1 MLQTLRNNTRTIL
14 WIVVAAFVLFII
26 LVWGADLQVGR
37 AAKGTVGSVNG
48 REIPYTLYQRQM
60 TNDLQ
65 NLRAQGQ
72 RNPTFEEERQTIEQT
87 WRSIVDQIIISQEA
101 KKNRLPISDEEVV
114 FWVKSNPPPQLAQNP
129 AFLDSVTGQFN
140 QARYEE
146 ALRSSPEQFLW
157 YEELMRVQLPMDKL
171 QRNVL
176 GSAKVSEG
184 EVDAYVRDRYEQLR
198 MSYLWVDPRKFPDP
212 GPPVTE
218 AEARAY
224 YDSHAEEFAGKER
237 IQLVVARIAKVPS
250 PEDKTAALSEMQTY
264 AETIKSGEATFASLA
279 ESFSED
285 PFAAAGGDRGRA
297 MRRTEIEP
305 ALAEQ
310 VFTLPLRQ
318 VSDPPIQIDNRLVLI
333 QVTADTLIDGEPA
346 RRFSAIERRLQPG
359 AERLT
364 ELRESARAIAAA
376 AGRSGLAA
384 AAKAAGAEADTT
396 AFVERQSF
404 TPLLMGARDALEL
417 AFELP
422 AGRVGNLVET
432 ENEFILYQVLA
443 KHAAGPIDFAE
454 AVTRAERGAA
464 RARQHELAR
473 SKANAM
479 FEAVEGRASLA
490 GAAEAETLTVRDSGR
505 FTRKGAIPEVGRDPE
520 LVAAAFALTI
530 GSTSG
535 LIETEK
541 GYFVVRPDSLIPP
554 TPADLERY
562 KTSARQVLLNER
574 RNQTYEAWL
583 ADLRSKASIKDHR
596 EQFN

>member
-14 WIVVAAFVLFII
+14 WIVVASFVAFII

-60 TNDLQ
+60 TADLQ

-72 RNPTFEEERQTIEQT
+72 RTPTYEEERQTVEQT
-87 WRSIVDQIIISQEA
+87 WRSLVDQILISQEA
-101 KKNRLPISDEEVV
+101 KRNPLPISDEEVV
-114 FWVKSNPPPQLAQNP
+114 FWVKQNPPPQLAQNP
-129 AFLDSVTGQFN
+129 AFLDSTTGQFN
-140 QARYEE
+140 QGRYEE
-146 ALRSSPEQFLW
+146 ALRSSPEQFFW
-157 YEELMRVQLPMDKL
+157 YEELMRAQLPLDKL

-176 GSAKVSEG
+176 GSAKVSDG

-224 YDSHAEEFAGKER
+224 YDSHPEEFAGKER
-237 IQLVVARIAKVPS
+237 IQLVVARIPKAAS
-250 PEDKTAALSEMQTY
+250 PEDETAALSEMQTY

-297 MRRTEIEP
+297 MRKTEIEP
-305 ALAEQ
+305 ALAEK
-310 VFTLPLRQ
+310 VFTLPLQQ
-318 VSDPPIQIDNRLVLI
+318 VSDPIRIDNRLILV

-346 RRFSAIERRLQPG
+346 RRFSGIERRIQPG
-359 AERLT
+359 AERQT
-364 ELRESARAIAAA
+364 ELRESAKGIAAA

-384 AAKAAGAEADTT
+384 AAKTAGAEVDTT
-396 AFVERQSF
+396 AFVEKQSF
-404 TPLLMGARDALEL
+404 TPLLMGARDALEV

-422 AGRVGNLVET
+422 VGKVGSLIEA

-443 KHAAGPIDFAE
+443 KRPAGPIDFSEVVA
-454 AVTRAERGAA
+454 RAERGAA
-464 RARQHELAR
+464 RMRQHELAR
-473 SKANAM
+473 AKAKAM
-479 FEAVEGRASLA
+479 QDAVEGRASLT
-490 GAAEAETLTVRDSGR
+490 GAAAAETLTVRDSGR

-520 LVAAAFALTI
+520 LVAAAFALPV
-530 GSTSG
+530 GATSG

-554 TPADLERY
+554 ATADVERY